1 MSLLYVFAF
10 TGAPAPPLRHGK
22 RRIEF
27 IELSG
32 IHAAVERVSERPGV
46 SEAAIRAQHEIV
58 TKIAAAVDAVL
69 PARFGALL
77 DSAELEGLVGMR
89 LAPIRKALEL
99 VSGRV
104 QMTVRVFTSATPAA
118 THESRGREPRRTRGK
133 ARESGTAY
141 LEQRRRA
148 ASAPLTGAAEAINR
162 AVAGQVA
169 AERHQRGEGR
179 VECTLYHLVDR
190 DALPRYKRAIEP
202 FESPRVT
209 VTGPWPPFAFVP
221 DLWP

>member
-10 TGAPAPPLRHGK
+10 TNTSAPALRHGS

-32 IHAAVERVSERPGV
+32 IHAAVERVAERPAV
-46 SEAAIRAQHEIV
+46 SEAALRAQHEIV
-58 TKIAAAVDAVL
+58 MKIANTVDAVL

-77 DSAELEGLVGMR
+77 DTRELEAIVSTR
-89 LAPIRKALEL
+89 LAPITKTLEL

-104 QMTVRVFTSATPAA
+104 QMTVRVFASGKPA
-118 THESRGREPRRTRGK
+118 R
-133 ARESGTAY
+133 ARESPSEEPSTGAEAPATGTAY
-141 LEQRRRA
+141 LEQRRRERA
-148 ASAPLTGAAEAINR
+148 APLTGTAGTISR
-162 AVAGQVA
+162 AMAGLVQ
-169 AERHQRGEGR
+169 AERSQPGEGR
-179 VECTLYHLVDR
+179 VEWTLYHLVDR
-190 DALPRYKRAIEP
+190 QVLPQYERAMEP
-202 FESPRVT
+202 FKSPRIT